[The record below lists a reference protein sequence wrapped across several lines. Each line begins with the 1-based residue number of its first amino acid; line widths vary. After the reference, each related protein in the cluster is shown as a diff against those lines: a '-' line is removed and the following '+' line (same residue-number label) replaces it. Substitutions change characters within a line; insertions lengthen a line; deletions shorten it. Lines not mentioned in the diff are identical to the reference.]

1 MFSLKHW
8 KIHLIKNTCWTTM
21 VELIAVL
28 AIMGMGIAAMLATIG
43 SGIDYARDTE
53 NNIKAI
59 NLAREGIEWIVN
71 IRDTNW
77 LRFSSDVKN
86 CWRIL
91 NYQWTCIGNNTVANN
106 AAQNMTGSSYV
117 LYAQNGLW
125 FLSWVTTSVNLYS
138 TNWTSYKNIFRT
150 YVDND
155 GYFSQTGTYSSTLC
169 NNISGTGC
177 TSPFTREILV
187 DNITNTGTLQVTS
200 TVRWIEK
207 RPREV
212 IIKTTLTNWKSNF

>member
-1 MFSLKHW
+1 
-8 KIHLIKNTCWTTM
+8 M

-43 SGIDYARDTE
+43 WGIDYARDTE

-86 CWRIL
+86 CWRVL
-91 NYQWTCIGNNTVANN
+91 DYNGTCIWG
-106 AAQNMTGSSYV
+106 AASPQSMTGWSYL

-125 FLSWVTTSVNLYS
+125 FLSGVTASANLYS
-138 TNWTSYKNIFRT
+138 TNWNSYKSIFRT
-150 YVDND
+150 YVDNS
-155 GYFSQTGTYSSTLC
+155 GYFTQTGTYSPTLC
-169 NNISGTGC
+169 NNVTGTGC
-177 TSPFTREILV
+177 TSIFTREISI

-212 IIKTTLTNWKSNF
+212 VIKTTLTNWKSNF

>member
-1 MFSLKHW
+1 
-8 KIHLIKNTCWTTM
+8 M

-28 AIMGMGIAAMLATIG
+28 AIMGMGIAAMLATIW

-59 NLAREGIEWIVN
+59 NLAREGIEWVVN

-86 CWRIL
+86 CWRVI
-91 NYQWTCIGNNTVANN
+91 NYNGTCIWG
-106 AAQNMTGSSYV
+106 AATPPNISSWSYL

-125 FLSWVTTSVNLYS
+125 FLSGVTAPNYS
-138 TNWTSYKNIFRT
+138 SNWSGYKNIFQS
-150 YVDND
+150 YIDNQW
-155 GYFSQTGTYSSTLC
+155 YFTQTGTYAANNLC
-169 NNISGTGC
+169 NNVTGTGC
-177 TSPFTREILV
+177 TTPFTREIKV
-187 DNITNTGTLQVTS
+187 IEVSTGTLKVS
-200 TVRWIEK
+200 SIVRWIEK

-212 IIKTTLTNWKSNF
+212 NIETTLTNWKSNF